1 MIDCSEC
8 TVKNYGFCK
17 ILEAVREVS
26 CPFRHEMKGKEYET
40 GNKRKRYP

>member
-26 CPFRHEMKGKEYET
+26 CPFRHEMKGKYNCDEE
-40 GNKRKRYP
+40 RKRDH